1 MEFLLL
7 EDDGEFV
14 MRQDWF
20 IFYPDFNDGSTL
32 RRLVSQCGEVDS
44 EKMCRVLNMINNQG
58 IESFKLRQYGYVL
71 RGINLTLPDLSTG
84 ERIFMC
90 AEIAR
95 QKKLHIYLYRG
106 VNQLSIESQK
116 KFFKEY
122 KDCEYVHVLCE
133 MEAQRILF
141 RRRGEIS

>member
-20 IFYPDFNDGSTL
+20 IYYPDFEDGSTL

-71 RGINLTLPDLSTG
+71 HGINLTLPDLSTG
-84 ERIFMC
+84 ERTFMC

-95 QKKLHIYLYRG
+95 QKKLHVYLYRG
-106 VNQLSIESQK
+106 VNQLTPKSQS
-116 KFFKEY
+116 KFFKEFA
-122 KDCEYVHVLCE
+122 DCEYVHVVCE
-133 MEAQRILF
+133 HVGVKMMYKK
-141 RRRGEIS
+141 RGGLL